1 VIPVELITYLPSST
15 GKSKRMNNT
24 ETLIVLAAYFT
35 GVLLI
40 AAPFIIDTIKQDRK
54 LNKGAK

>member
-1 VIPVELITYLPSST
+1 
-15 GKSKRMNNT
+15 MNNT

>member
-1 VIPVELITYLPSST
+1 MT
-15 GKSKRMNNT
+15 NT
-24 ETLIVLAAYFT
+24 ETFIVLLAYFT

>member
-1 VIPVELITYLPSST
+1 MILVELLTYLPSSAD
-15 GKSKRMNNT
+15 KDRSMNNT
-24 ETLIVLAAYFT
+24 ETFIVLAAYFT